1 VKFKLDENL
10 DWRLAA
16 VVAEGG
22 GNEADTVKEEGLSG
36 QQDEAIYKACVA
48 AKRVLITLDLDFAN
62 PFRFP
67 PEQTAGIVVLRPPRP
82 VLPLIEATLRA
93 ALPTL
98 KQRELRGGLWIVEPG
113 RIRMYDPDKEI

>member
-22 GNEADTVKEEGLSG
+22 GHDADTVKAEGLSG
-36 QQDEAIYKACVA
+36 KQDEAIYRAGIA
-48 AKRVLITLDLDFAN
+48 EGRVLITLDLDFAN
-62 PFRFP
+62 LFRFP
-67 PEQTAGIVVLRPPRP
+67 PAQTAGVVVLRPPRP
-82 VLPLIEATLRA
+82 VLALIEATLRA

-98 KQRELRGGLWIVEPG
+98 TQRDLRGCLWIVEPG
-113 RIRMYDPDKEI
+113 GIRTYDPGEDL